1 MAVEIGE
8 ILDGKVTGITNFGAF
23 VELPDKSTGM
33 VHISEVSNTYIKD
46 IHEKLSENQ
55 EVKVKVIDINEKGKI
70 ALSIKKALPQEEAPA
85 PKKTYD
91 KPKKS
96 QAPVWTGTQKSEPE
110 NMSFEDML
118 ARFKTKSDER
128 MSDLKK
134 NTAAKRGSSAP
145 RRGGSG
151 TQRGFWFFYHTMKRV
166 CKKRKFFADPFR
178 IYGGWKLWEKL
189 TFQL

>member
-70 ALSIKKALPQEEAPA
+70 ALSIKKALPEEAPA

-96 QAPVWTGTQKSEPE
+96 QPPVWTGTQKS
-110 NMSFEDML
+110 
-118 ARFKTKSDER
+118 
-128 MSDLKK
+128 
-134 NTAAKRGSSAP
+134 
-145 RRGGSG
+145 
-151 TQRGFWFFYHTMKRV
+151 
-166 CKKRKFFADPFR
+166 
-178 IYGGWKLWEKL
+178 
-189 TFQL
+189 

>member
-70 ALSIKKALPQEEAPA
+70 ALSIKKALPPEEAPA
-85 PKKTYD
+85 PKKAYSD
-91 KPKKS
+91 KPKRN
-96 QAPVWTGTQKSEPE
+96 QPPVWTGAPKNEPE

-134 NTAAKRGSSAP
+134 NTAAKRGSSTP
-145 RRGGSG
+145 RRGGGS
-151 TQRGFWFFYHTMKRV
+151 QRGF
-166 CKKRKFFADPFR
+166 
-178 IYGGWKLWEKL
+178 
-189 TFQL
+189 

>member
-55 EVKVKVIDINEKGKI
+55 EVKVKVIEI
-70 ALSIKKALPQEEAPA
+70 ALSIKKALPPEEAPA

-96 QAPVWTGTQKSEPE
+96 SQPPVWNGTPKNESE

-118 ARFKTKSDER
+118 ARFKTRSDER

-134 NTAAKRGSSAP
+134 NTAAKRGSSTP
-145 RRGGSG
+145 RRGGG
-151 TQRGFWFFYHTMKRV
+151 TQRGF
-166 CKKRKFFADPFR
+166 
-178 IYGGWKLWEKL
+178 
-189 TFQL
+189 